1 MESICLNL
9 VLKVTKHNVEI
20 TLQDYPLS
28 WHKREKVIRNF
39 IAENGFRINGSSE
52 TGGKEDDIKISEQRI
67 NEDGSYTLVVDITSF
82 VSFNLFNVDIDSE
95 VGYIDLETGEFF
107 YDSLNIPYVFDKA
120 FLDVLKQNVGA
131 SLTYTAEYGAIRLYS
146 SRQWK
151 QFYIKKESE

>member
-20 TLQDYPLS
+20 TLQEYPLS

-39 IAENGFRINGSSE
+39 IAENGLRINGSSE

-107 YDSLNIPYVFDKA
+107 L
-120 FLDVLKQNVGA
+120 
-131 SLTYTAEYGAIRLYS
+131 
-146 SRQWK
+146 
-151 QFYIKKESE
+151 